1 MTEKADALAALKGSR
16 LFSGVSDATLE
27 KCAGLARRRRFEE
40 GDDIYT
46 LGDEAKEM
54 FLVESGRVRFSLGV
68 GNRAS
73 GAGSVMTP
81 GAAFGWAALLG
92 ESPRRVATAS
102 CLDDTSVFAIPGRE
116 LIKLFESDT
125 QSGFIV
131 MRRLADMISR
141 DLMSVMT
148 T

>member
-1 MTEKADALAALKGSR
+1 MTDTAAALTALKGSK

-27 KCAGLARRRRFEE
+27 RIAAIAQRRRFEE

-46 LGDEAKEM
+46 LGDEAAEM
-54 FLVESGRVRFSLGV
+54 YLIETGRVRFSLGV

-73 GAGSVMTP
+73 AAGSVMTP

-92 ESPRRVATAS
+92 EAPRRVATAT
-102 CLDDTSVFAIPGRE
+102 CLDDTTVFSIPGRDLLALLE
-116 LIKLFESDT
+116 QDT
-125 QSGFIV
+125 KSGFTM

-141 DLMSVMT
+141 DLMSVLT

>member
-16 LFSGVSDATLE
+16 LFAGVSDATLQRI
-27 KCAGLARRRRFEE
+27 AALARRHQFEE
-40 GDDIYT
+40 GDDIYS
-46 LGDEAKEM
+46 LGDEAREM
-54 FLVESGRVRFSLGV
+54 YLIESGRVRFSLGV

-73 GAGSVMTP
+73 SGSVMTP
-81 GAAFGWAALLG
+81 GTAFGWAALLG
-92 ESPRRVATAS
+92 DAPRRVATAT
-102 CLDDTSVFAIPGRE
+102 CLDDTSAFSIPGRE
-116 LIKLFESDT
+116 LIQLFESDT
-125 QSGFIV
+125 QSGFVV